1 MTTAVDQEFMGRAL
15 QLAEKG
21 MYGTSPN
28 PRVGCVI
35 VRDGKVVG
43 EGWHERAGEPHAEV
57 HALREAGDKAAG
69 ATVYVTLEPCSH
81 HGRTP
86 PCADALIAAKVGRV
100 VAAMEDPN
108 PKVAGQGLKWL
119 QGAGIA
125 TENGIMESQ
134 ALELNIG
141 FVSRMTRG
149 RPWLRIKTAS
159 SLDGKTALANGQSK
173 WITGEHARRDVQH
186 WRARSCAILTGI
198 GTVLADNPRMNVR
211 EIETSRQPLRIVV
224 DSQLQMP
231 LQSEMLKQGKTL
243 IATTTTDDSRLAQLR
258 EAGAEVIVL
267 PQKEGRVDLH
277 ELMLELGRRE
287 INEVMTEAGRTL
299 NGSLLMAGL
308 VDEMIMYLAPT
319 LLGDTAQGLFDL
331 GELKDMSQRLDLTIQ
346 DIRMVGGDLRLR
358 LR

>member
-1 MTTAVDQEFMGRAL
+1 
-15 QLAEKG
+15 
-21 MYGTSPN
+21 
-28 PRVGCVI
+28 
-35 VRDGKVVG
+35 
-43 EGWHERAGEPHAEV
+43 
-57 HALREAGDKAAG
+57 
-69 ATVYVTLEPCSH
+69 
-81 HGRTP
+81 
-86 PCADALIAAKVGRV
+86 
-100 VAAMEDPN
+100 
-108 PKVAGQGLKWL
+108 
-119 QGAGIA
+119 
-125 TENGIMESQ
+125 MESQ